1 MKRTLIEIAIICAL
15 VGAAIA
21 VGAAMEATARDRSR

>member
-1 MKRTLIEIAIICAL
+1 LKRTLIEIAIICAL

-21 VGAAMEATARDRSR
+21 VVAAMEAT